1 MDVTR
6 QQIVTEALR
15 WIGTPFQ
22 HNQSCLGKGCDC
34 IGLVIGVFKNL
45 GCLPSDYFPAPY
57 SQQWHAH
64 KNEELLLHRSAEMG
78 FIPKDGQPAGADLL
92 VFKFGRVC
100 SHAGIY
106 LGDGSFVHAYF
117 SLHRA
122 VRQPLRGEMQ
132 ARMQKVLSC
141 PWVID

>member
-6 QQIVTEALR
+6 AQVVAEAR
-15 WIGTPFQ
+15 TWIGTKFQ
-22 HNQSCLGKGCDC
+22 HNQSCKGHGCDC
-34 IGLVIGVFKNL
+34 IGLVIGVFRAL
-45 GCLPSDYFPAPY
+45 GCIAPDYYPPAY

-64 KNEELLLHRSAEMG
+64 KNEELLMHNAQAMG
-78 FIPKDGQPAGADLL
+78 FRSKSEAPLPGDLL
-92 VFKFGRVC
+92 VFQYGRVC

-106 LGDGSFVHAYF
+106 LGEDSFVHAYF

-122 VRQPLRGEMQ
+122 VIQPLRGELKD
-132 ARMQKVLSC
+132 RMRHVMVP